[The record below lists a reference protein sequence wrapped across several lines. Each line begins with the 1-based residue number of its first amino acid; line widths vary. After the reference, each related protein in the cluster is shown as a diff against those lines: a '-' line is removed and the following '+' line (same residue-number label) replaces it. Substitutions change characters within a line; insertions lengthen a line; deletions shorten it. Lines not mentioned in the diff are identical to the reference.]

1 MEVRVLHV
9 DGEHLLE
16 ENSVLFLDGLEA
28 LVDELLLLAHWLG
41 LLPPEQVLRLAGLL
55 VVDCPLDGLQ
65 ALEVEELLS
74 SLLPALEDVATLTN
88 YHLNK
93 VIISVMKIV
102 KPLRKFT
109 QSRNKS
115 NPSFSTQYFLT

>member
-16 ENSVLFLDGLEA
+16 ENSVLLLDGLEA

-65 ALEVEELLS
+65 ALEVQQLLS
-74 SLLPALEDVATLTN
+74 ST
-88 YHLNK
+88 
-93 VIISVMKIV
+93 
-102 KPLRKFT
+102 
-109 QSRNKS
+109 
-115 NPSFSTQYFLT
+115 